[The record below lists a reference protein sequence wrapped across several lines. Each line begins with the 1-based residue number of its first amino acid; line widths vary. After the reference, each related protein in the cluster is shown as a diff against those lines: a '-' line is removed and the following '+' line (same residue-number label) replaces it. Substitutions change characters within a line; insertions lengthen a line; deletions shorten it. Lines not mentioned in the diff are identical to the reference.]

1 MEIIMSK
8 RLLLVLSTLAGG
20 LLLMAGLVQAERG
33 AGIYLAA
40 DSALENTE
48 INVRDKAGTTLTPE
62 DQKET
67 KKDIKITAH
76 IRKTVVRDKS
86 LSIDAQNAKII
97 TRSGVVTLRGPVANE
112 AESKKLQKIAKKT
125 RGVVKVDN
133 QLEIKA
139 P

>member
-1 MEIIMSK
+1 MST
-8 RLLLVLSTLAGG
+8 RLLLVMFTLTGSLIMITG
-20 LLLMAGLVQAERG
+20 PVRAEQDT
-33 AGIYLAA
+33 AFYLAA
-40 DSALENTE
+40 NSALENTE
-48 INVRDKAGTTLTPE
+48 RNVRDKDNTTLTPE

-76 IRKTVVRDKS
+76 IRKIVVRNKS

-97 TRSGVVTLRGPVANE
+97 TRSGVVTLRGPVASK
-112 AESKKLQKIAKKT
+112 AESKTLQKIAKHT
-125 RGVVKVDN
+125 YGVVKVDN

>member
-1 MEIIMSK
+1 MST
-8 RLLLVLSTLAGG
+8 RLLLAMFTLTGSLIMMTGSA
-20 LLLMAGLVQAERG
+20 QAEQSV
-33 AGIYLAA
+33 AIYLAA
-40 DSALENTE
+40 SSALENTE
-48 INVRDKAGTTLTPE
+48 VNVRDKDNTTLTPE

-67 KKDIKITAH
+67 KKDIRITAH
-76 IRKTVVRDKS
+76 IRKAVVRDKS

-112 AESKKLQKIAKKT
+112 AESKRLEKIAKKT

>member
-1 MEIIMSK
+1 MSI
-8 RLLLVLSTLAGG
+8 RLLLTMFALTGSLMLTAGS
-20 LLLMAGLVQAERG
+20 VQAEQND
-33 AGIYLAA
+33 AIYMAA
-40 DSALENTE
+40 SSALENTE
-48 INVRDKAGTTLTPE
+48 VNVRDKDNTTLTPE

-67 KKDIKITAH
+67 KKDIRITAH
-76 IRKTVVRDKS
+76 IRKAVVRDKS

-112 AESKKLQKIAKKT
+112 AESKTLEKIAKKT

>member
-1 MEIIMSK
+1 MSI
-8 RLLLVLSTLAGG
+8 RLLLTMFALTGSLIMMTSPVRAEQDTAIY
-20 LLLMAGLVQAERG
+20 MAASSE
-33 AGIYLAA
+33 
-40 DSALENTE
+40 LENTE
-48 INVRDKAGTTLTPE
+48 INARDKDNTTLTPE

-67 KKDIKITAH
+67 KKDIRITAH

-112 AESKKLQKIAKKT
+112 AESKRLEKIAKKT

>member
-1 MEIIMSK
+1 MPT
-8 RLLLVLSTLAGG
+8 RLLLVMFTLTGS
-20 LLLMAGLVQAERG
+20 LIMMAGPVRAEQNT
-33 AGIYLAA
+33 AIYMAA
-40 DSALENTE
+40 SSALENTE
-48 INVRDKAGTTLTPE
+48 RNVRDKGNTTLTPE

-86 LSIDAQNAKII
+86 LSIEAQNAKII
-97 TRSGVVTLRGPVANE
+97 TRSGVVTLRGPVASE
-112 AESKKLQKIAKKT
+112 AESKTLQKIAKKT

>member
-1 MEIIMSK
+1 M
-8 RLLLVLSTLAGG
+8 LALTGS
-20 LLLMAGLVQAERG
+20 LMLAAGTVQAEQND
-33 AGIYLAA
+33 AIYIAA
-40 DSALENTE
+40 SSALENTE
-48 INVRDKAGTTLTPE
+48 INARDKNNTTLTPE

-67 KKDIKITAH
+67 KKDIRITAH
-76 IRKTVVRDKS
+76 IRKAVVRDKS

>member
-1 MEIIMSK
+1 MSI
-8 RLLLVLSTLAGG
+8 RLLLTMFTLTGSLMLTAGT
-20 LLLMAGLVQAERG
+20 VQAG
-33 AGIYLAA
+33 QNAAIYLAA

-48 INVRDKAGTTLTPE
+48 INARDKENTTLTPE

-67 KKDIKITAH
+67 KKDIRITAH
-76 IRKTVVRDKS
+76 IRKAVVRDKS

-112 AESKKLQKIAKKT
+112 AESKRLEKIAKKT